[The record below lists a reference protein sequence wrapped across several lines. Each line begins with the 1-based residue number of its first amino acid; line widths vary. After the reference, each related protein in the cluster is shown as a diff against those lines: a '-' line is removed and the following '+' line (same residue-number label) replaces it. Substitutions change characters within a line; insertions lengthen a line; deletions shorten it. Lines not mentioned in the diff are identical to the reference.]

1 MKKTFLDFEKDI
13 EALDE
18 KIDELRSMQESD
30 PSMDIG
36 EEVDR
41 LEQKSAEL
49 LKQTYAELTP
59 WQISQVA
66 RHPNRPYTL
75 DYIRMMFSDFYELH
89 GDRRYSDDPAI
100 VGGLAR
106 LGGDPVMVIGHQ
118 KGRDIKSRT
127 YRNFGMANPEGYRK
141 ALRLMKLAEK
151 FGLPI
156 ITFVDTPGAYPGIDA
171 EKHGQ
176 SEAIGRNLVE
186 LTHISVPVITT
197 IIGEGGSGGALAIAV
212 ADSVLMLQY
221 STYSVIS
228 PEGCASILWKD
239 AGRASEAANALAL
252 TADRLK
258 ELKLI
263 DEIVLE
269 PMGGAHRDPELMAK
283 TLRKNL
289 TDRMKYLRR
298 FTPEKLIARRLNRI
312 MRYGEYETVTAAEA
326 EKIRAEAIAARDAA
340 KTAKIAE
347 AKAEREAAAKTA
359 APAAPEAKE
368 AADTKETK
376 PAKSRAAKATGAASA
391 EAAEKKEA
399 KHVPR

>member
-59 WQISQVA
+59 LQISQVA

-106 LGGDPVMVIGHQ
+106 LGGDPVMVIGLQ

-359 APAAPEAKE
+359 APAAPDAKE

-376 PAKSRAAKATGAASA
+376 PAKSRAAKATGAAAA

-399 KHVPR
+399 N

>member
-326 EKIRAEAIAARDAA
+326 EKICAEAIAARDAA

-359 APAAPEAKE
+359 APAVPEAKE

-376 PAKSRAAKATGAASA
+376 PAKSRAAKATGAAAA

-399 KHVPR
+399 N

>member
-340 KTAKIAE
+340 KTVKIAE

-399 KHVPR
+399 N

>member
-75 DYIRMMFSDFYELH
+75 DYIWMMFSDFYELH

-376 PAKSRAAKATGAASA
+376 PAKTRAAKATGAEAA

-399 KHVPR
+399 N

>member
-36 EEVDR
+36 GELDR

-376 PAKSRAAKATGAASA
+376 PAKSRAAKATGAVAA

-399 KHVPR
+399 N

>member
-239 AGRASEAANALAL
+239 ASRASEAANALAL

-399 KHVPR
+399 N

>member
-298 FTPEKLIARRLNRI
+298 FMPEKLIARRLNRI

-326 EKIRAEAIAARDAA
+326 EKIRAEAIAARD
-340 KTAKIAE
+340 
-347 AKAEREAAAKTA
+347 AAAKTA

-399 KHVPR
+399 N

>member
-106 LGGDPVMVIGHQ
+106 LGSDPVMVIGHQ

-399 KHVPR
+399 N

>member
-89 GDRRYSDDPAI
+89 
-100 VGGLAR
+100 GGLAR

-376 PAKSRAAKATGAASA
+376 PAKTRAAKATGAEAA

-399 KHVPR
+399 N

>member
-312 MRYGEYETVTAAEA
+312 MRYGGYETVTAAEA

-399 KHVPR
+399 N

>member
-258 ELKLI
+258 DLKLI

-399 KHVPR
+399 N

>member
-186 LTHISVPVITT
+186 LTHISVPVITVL
-197 IIGEGGSGGALAIAV
+197 IGEGGSGGALALAV
-212 ADSVLMLQY
+212 ADRVWMLENAV
-221 STYSVIS
+221 YSVIS

-399 KHVPR
+399 N

>member
-59 WQISQVA
+59 LQISQVA

-399 KHVPR
+399 N

>member
-59 WQISQVA
+59 LQISQVA

-127 YRNFGMANPEGYRK
+127 YRNFGMANPEGNRK

-359 APAAPEAKE
+359 APAAPDAKE

-376 PAKSRAAKATGAASA
+376 PAKSRAAKATGAAAA

-399 KHVPR
+399 N

>member
-347 AKAEREAAAKTA
+347 AKAEREAGAKTA

-399 KHVPR
+399 N

>member
-368 AADTKETK
+368 AAETKETK
-376 PAKSRAAKATGAASA
+376 PAKTRAAKATGAAAA

-399 KHVPR
+399 N

>member
-156 ITFVDTPGAYPGIDA
+156 ITFVDTPGAYPGMDA

-399 KHVPR
+399 N

>member
-347 AKAEREAAAKTA
+347 AKAEREAAAKTT

-376 PAKSRAAKATGAASA
+376 PAKTRAAKATGAEAA

-399 KHVPR
+399 N

>member
-289 TDRMKYLRR
+289 TDRMKYLCR

-326 EKIRAEAIAARDAA
+326 EKIHAEAIAARDAA

-399 KHVPR
+399 N

>member
-59 WQISQVA
+59 LQISQVA

-212 ADSVLMLQY
+212 ADSVLMLLY

-359 APAAPEAKE
+359 APAAPDAKE

-376 PAKSRAAKATGAASA
+376 PAKSRAAKATGAAAA

-399 KHVPR
+399 N

>member
-59 WQISQVA
+59 LQISQVA

-326 EKIRAEAIAARDAA
+326 EKIRAEAIAARDAT

-359 APAAPEAKE
+359 APAAPDAKE

-376 PAKSRAAKATGAASA
+376 PAKSRAAKATGAAAA

-399 KHVPR
+399 N

>member
-326 EKIRAEAIAARDAA
+326 EKIRAAAIAARDAA

-399 KHVPR
+399 N

>member
-118 KGRDIKSRT
+118 KGRDIKSCT

-399 KHVPR
+399 N